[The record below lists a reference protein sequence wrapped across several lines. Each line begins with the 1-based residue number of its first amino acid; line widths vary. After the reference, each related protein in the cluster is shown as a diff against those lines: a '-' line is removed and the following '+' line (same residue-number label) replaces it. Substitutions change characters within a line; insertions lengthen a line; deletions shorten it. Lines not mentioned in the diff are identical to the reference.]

1 MRRIQPLPIT
11 VIAASIALLGACGGG
26 GESTDTAAAIVDTAG
41 RTPATAQAPA
51 AAQDANHEFLRMMS
65 DHHEGLIAMAS
76 PAMTKA
82 SRQTTQGDAHKLHT
96 KQEEEQK
103 RMVAMIQSSYG
114 ESYTPKIIP
123 QHQAMNDSLQAK
135 SGAAYDSTFYA
146 DVVKHHQEGIQMIDR
161 FLPQLTNAE
170 VRQMVEK
177 MRTEQTREIEEFQR
191 KMRS

>member
-1 MRRIQPLPIT
+1 MSVAVLF
-11 VIAASIALLGACGGG
+11 VLLGACGGG
-26 GESTDTAAAIVDTAG
+26 SESASTDSASGAAATPTDTSPSGMAG
-41 RTPATAQAPA
+41 MSHDMNRPPAK
-51 AAQDANHEFLRMMS
+51 DADHEFLRMMS